1 MIGHKSIKFAEA
13 ISFHFPYRYKIYV
26 GDVWQPKMCIWVRI
40 NKPEDRWSCIAHLS
54 AKDMLNSEVIEEKQF
69 KNIDSKWFG
78 PRSIN
83 DFDHDHW
90 YS

>member
-1 MIGHKSIKFAEA
+1 MIGHKSTKFAEA

-26 GDVWQPKMCIWVRI
+26 GDAWQPKMCIWVRI
-40 NKPEDRWSCIAHLS
+40 NKPEDRSCIAHLS
-54 AKDMLNSEVIEEKQF
+54 AKDMLNSEVHVIEEKQF
-69 KNIDSKWFG
+69 KNIEPKWFG

-83 DFDHDHW
+83 DLDHW